1 MLYTARH
8 TFLGNC
14 FFHIIIAHSVCSIT
28 NPLLDSINHRRYN
41 VSVKPVVIIGAD
53 WCGDCRRARQFLDTY
68 DIPYQWI
75 DIDVDKHA
83 EQIVLEIN
91 QGFRSIPTILFEDGS
106 TLVEPTNFDLITKLD
121 LMN

>member
-1 MLYTARH
+1 
-8 TFLGNC
+8 
-14 FFHIIIAHSVCSIT
+14 
-28 NPLLDSINHRRYN
+28 
-41 VSVKPVVIIGAD
+41 VSVKPIVIIGAD
-53 WCGDCRRARQFLDTY
+53 WCEDCRQARQFLDTY

-75 DIDVDKHA
+75 DIDVDKNA

>member
-1 MLYTARH
+1 
-8 TFLGNC
+8 
-14 FFHIIIAHSVCSIT
+14 
-28 NPLLDSINHRRYN
+28 

-91 QGFRSIPTILFEDGS
+91 HGFRSIPTILFEDGS